1 MSQLLLARNKLFS
14 SKAPLIFFTACAVNA
29 LIFYLILQ
37 MVSHEHKPLNRI
49 DSSNF
54 LDFIH
59 FRETRKIEEQK
70 IEEKKQE
77 PPKEEENLPPPD
89 LPQPDIQKPVTT
101 QADLPKPDINIP
113 LSISGL
119 PYIGDF
125 LKSATPKLIAPS
137 TPVFATNLVPTL
149 KTKPSYPPRALRS
162 GVEGVVTV
170 EFTIAVDGSV
180 KDPTII
186 KSDPPKIFDRSVLKA
201 IKKWKFNPETVDG
214 KTVEKR
220 ARQDIHF
227 RLQK

>member
-1 MSQLLLARNKLFS
+1 MSQFLLPRNKLFS
-14 SKAPLIFFTACAVNA
+14 NKAPLIFLTACAVNA

-37 MVSHEHKPLNRI
+37 MVSHEHKPLNKI
-49 DSSNF
+49 DSTNF

-70 IEEKKQE
+70 IEEKKQQ

-89 LPQPDIQKPVTT
+89 LPQPEIKKPVKK
-101 QADLPKPDINIP
+101 QAELPSPDINIP
-113 LSISGL
+113 LSIHGL

-125 LKSATPKLIAPS
+125 LSSATPKPIAPAA
-137 TPVFATNLVPTL
+137 PVIATNLVPTL

-162 GVEGVVTV
+162 GVEGIVTV

-220 ARQDIHF
+220 ARQDVHF